1 MMKISSPA
9 LWGSGDG
16 CVMCTVSEPH
26 WNSLNATFMLVLKAV
41 PKPWTLKAGQALE
54 FWDAIV
60 LQHTNT
66 IQLACRHRG
75 NFL

>member
-9 LWGSGDG
+9 LWGSGKSY
-16 CVMCTVSEPH
+16 VICTVSETH
-26 WNSLNATFMLVLKAV
+26 WNSLNAAFMLVLKTV

-60 LQHTNT
+60 LQYTNT
-66 IQLACRHRG
+66 IQLAWQA
-75 NFL
+75 